1 MSMTNKEILSNAI
14 DKAIANGWNKGEKN
28 KCGFDIMQD
37 ILVSGAYYQFIFSH
51 SFAKAFWG
59 EEPIDMGEAFRENGT
74 PAYIYYLMEMVRE
87 EEPLKYLEGFL

>member
-1 MSMTNKEILSNAI
+1 MSMTNKEILVNAI
-14 DKAIANGWNKGEKN
+14 ALSIANGYITPYSQIVMDTLLDSQSL
-28 KCGFDIMQD
+28 FAI
-37 ILVSGAYYQFIFSH
+37 IFSH

-87 EEPLKYLEGFL
+87 EEPLKYLEKFL